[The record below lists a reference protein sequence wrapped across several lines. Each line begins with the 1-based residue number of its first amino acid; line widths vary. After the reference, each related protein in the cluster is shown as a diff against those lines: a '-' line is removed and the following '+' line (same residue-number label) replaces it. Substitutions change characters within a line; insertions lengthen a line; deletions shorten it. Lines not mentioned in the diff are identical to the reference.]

1 MYSVVLNVPVL
12 RTLAIPGNLTSPSQL
27 YRRTLSTDPSFLTYP
42 SICCINWPP
51 DSLIKLQHWRAGRRP
66 HQVLK
71 NCNEKLQEVLFK
83 SSWSGGVIEM
93 AELVLPVVM
102 VEVKVGEEGVLSAP

>member
-1 MYSVVLNVPVL
+1 
-12 RTLAIPGNLTSPSQL
+12 
-27 YRRTLSTDPSFLTYP
+27 
-42 SICCINWPP
+42 
-51 DSLIKLQHWRAGRRP
+51 
-66 HQVLK
+66 LK